1 MELCGL
7 PKARPIVWSD
17 CPAFQRHHRSV
28 ICAAESLTRF
38 PWAIDT
44 TSEKKIYIRWC
55 CTDLLR
61 PPLLAGMWIT
71 IGYSDKTSKRRGKST
86 SLCCPVSGSDAS
98 ACRRIGHSATPVKTH
113 RFRTT
118 CDLTVPQQNP
128 NEPSSTH
135 ERPTRPISKAKA
147 SGWETGSTFCSRGPA
162 RYSARLPQEDDSLS
176 TKGESSGRKQV
187 TALRRASTLLRTFPW

>member
-61 PPLLAGMWIT
+61 PPRLKVIEMGRPR
-71 IGYSDKTSKRRGKST
+71 K
-86 SLCCPVSGSDAS
+86 SDALH
-98 ACRRIGHSATPVKTH
+98 ALHGTTPHPTTPKTH
-113 RFRTT
+113 S
-118 CDLTVPQQNP
+118 DV
-128 NEPSSTH
+128 
-135 ERPTRPISKAKA
+135 
-147 SGWETGSTFCSRGPA
+147 
-162 RYSARLPQEDDSLS
+162 
-176 TKGESSGRKQV
+176 
-187 TALRRASTLLRTFPW
+187 

>member
-1 MELCGL
+1 MSGGSEMDTDGKKLAVFGVCADWGRKPAMPKRSTETQLTKWTSHITDFHLWAAPRDHSAIL
-7 PKARPIVWSD
+7 P
-17 CPAFQRHHRSV
+17 SV
-28 ICAAESLTRF
+28 LKTLVSR
-38 PWAIDT
+38 
-44 TSEKKIYIRWC
+44 
-55 CTDLLR
+55 
-61 PPLLAGMWIT
+61 AGMWIT

-135 ERPTRPISKAKA
+135 E
-147 SGWETGSTFCSRGPA
+147 
-162 RYSARLPQEDDSLS
+162 
-176 TKGESSGRKQV
+176 
-187 TALRRASTLLRTFPW
+187 

>member
-7 PKARPIVWSD
+7 PKARPIIWSG

-61 PPLLAGMWIT
+61 PPQLLAE
-71 IGYSDKTSKRRGKST
+71 KTLEVDFFKGALQKIEARRQRNS
-86 SLCCPVSGSDAS
+86 CSG
-98 ACRRIGHSATPVKTH
+98 
-113 RFRTT
+113 
-118 CDLTVPQQNP
+118 
-128 NEPSSTH
+128 EM
-135 ERPTRPISKAKA
+135 
-147 SGWETGSTFCSRGPA
+147 
-162 RYSARLPQEDDSLS
+162 
-176 TKGESSGRKQV
+176 
-187 TALRRASTLLRTFPW
+187 ASTTRSEK